1 MALTEKDL
9 EHLERLARV
18 KLSGDSRKKLRGQLE
33 RIIEFVR
40 QLEGVDT
47 TGIEARSQTYD
58 IKPELRD
65 DATKPCLPRAEVLAT
80 APAKRDG
87 YFAVPSVI
95 EADEL

>member
-9 EHLERLARV
+9 EHLERLARL

-47 TGIEARSQTYD
+47 AGIEARSQTYD
-58 IKPELRD
+58 IKPELRE
-65 DATKPCLPRAEVLAT
+65 DATKPCLPRADVLAA

>member
-1 MALTEKDL
+1 VALTEKDL

-18 KLSGDSRKKLRGQLE
+18 KLSGESREKLRGQLE

-47 TGIEARSQTYD
+47 TGLEAHSHID
-58 IKPELRD
+58 EIKPELRAD
-65 DATKPCLPRAEVLAT
+65 ETKPCLVRTEVLAA

-87 YFAVPSVI
+87 YFSVPSII

>member
-9 EHLERLARV
+9 EHLEKLARV
-18 KLSGDSRKKLRGQLE
+18 KLSGESRERLRAQLE

-40 QLEGVDT
+40 QLEGDDT
-47 TGIEARSQTYD
+47 TGVEARSYTYEF
-58 IKPELRD
+58 KPELRE
-65 DATKPCLPRAEVLAT
+65 DATKPCLPRAEVLAA
-80 APAKRDG
+80 APAKREG

>member
-1 MALTEKDL
+1 VALTEKDL
-9 EHLERLARV
+9 EHLEKLARV
-18 KLSGDSRKKLRGQLE
+18 KLSGESREKLRAQLE

-47 TGIEARSQTYD
+47 TGVEARSHVGEFTP
-58 IKPELRD
+58 KLRD
-65 DATKPCLPRAEVLAT
+65 DATKPCLPRAEVLAA

>member
-1 MALTEKDL
+1 MSLTDREL

-18 KLSGDSRKKLRGQLE
+18 KLSAGSREKLRGQLE

-47 TGIEARSQTYD
+47 TGVEARSHVGEV
-58 IKPELRD
+58 KPELRAD
-65 DATKPCLPRAEVLAT
+65 ETKPCLPRAEVLAA

-87 YFAVPSVI
+87 YFSVPSVI